1 MVQLSRSP
9 VFAVAALVAALA
21 VTSSRAATVA
31 VSDDSG
37 TLGAFTLVNNGSGN
51 FAVVLTFPDN
61 GNQRLTRINGD
72 PVSIAADFGT
82 NLGIT
87 IVGPGLGPHDY
98 VIDTGVFTKIFRSP
112 SASTTNPF
120 ALLNYQ
126 LKTARAGAGVTAA
139 DLVLRGTVLS
149 VTNTLVDVSP
159 NTYDFTQMIGKDI
172 FITLTG
178 SFPSGGTFT
187 DMFDFM
193 SNSTSGQSI
202 AGDVS
207 TFSQG
212 AAVPEP
218 TSLALMGAGLG
229 GVVFFR
235 RRFGKRSRA

>member
-21 VTSSRAATVA
+21 VTPSRAATVV

-37 TLGAFTLVNNGSGN
+37 TLGAFTLVNNGGGN
-51 FAVVLTFPDN
+51 FAVVLTSPES
-61 GNQRLTRINGD
+61 GSQRLNQVNGL
-72 PVSIAADFGT
+72 PVSTAADFGT

-87 IVGPGLGPHDY
+87 VTSGLGTRDY
-98 VIDTGVFTKIFRSP
+98 GVTSGVLTKIFRSTP
-112 SASTTNPF
+112 TSAPNPF

-126 LKTARAGAGVTAA
+126 FASGQAGIGATSA
-139 DLVLRGTVLS
+139 DLVLKGTVVS
-149 VTNTLVDVSP
+149 VSNTLVDVSP
-159 NTYDFTQMIGKDI
+159 NTYDFTQMNGKDI
-172 FITLTG
+172 SITLTG
-178 SFPSGGTFT
+178 LFPAGGSFT

-212 AAVPEP
+212 VAVPEP

-235 RRFGKRSRA
+235 CRFGKRSRA